1 MCGSQA
7 VHLRGGQPRYDRLPQ
22 GGSDMQDPE
31 FITERLKGNIPWQA
45 MATRHLHGEKAMMK
59 VFGPNR
65 NQQVRA
71 PARAVPDATEYGT
84 TALGTASTRTK
95 RTYNKS
101 ALKAGK
107 QSDRINA

>member
-1 MCGSQA
+1 MCAVGQA
-7 VHLRGGQPRYDRLPQ
+7 KMQGGPPRYDRLPQ
-22 GGSDMQDPE
+22 GGSGMKDPKVISE
-31 FITERLKGNIPWQA
+31 HLEGNIPMQSLV
-45 MATRHLHGEKAMMK
+45 TRFYHGEKAVK
-59 VFGPNR
+59 DVFGPNR
-65 NQQVRA
+65 HQPVQA

-95 RTYNKS
+95 RTYKKS